1 MAEGFSEH
9 RCKKKYKSKRRN
21 YPVVRVFLLCLFF
34 FLFIKL
40 GFAEKLVN
48 MLPLP
53 ENEEVVVNDWK
64 TKCESMR
71 GTPFE
76 LNGGLGQC
84 SWVVSDSVFFLPND
98 FLRYV
103 ASQAK
108 TPHAKLHWIAP
119 REDFSSAVL
128 VQREDSL
135 VYTYLHVMGQ
145 DSLFYWVSID
155 NGCRYPGICPRQ
167 PLDWSAVTITGDF
180 DFEGKESMLTMDAML
195 GIGEAPIHPIL
206 PGYVLSS
213 GKDSLGHFVEL
224 DHGNNITSRMSGMYP
239 VNPADTVPFIVG
251 EYLDM
256 NSTVGRLAP
265 RDSAKFFLTVR
276 QNGFFVRWADL
287 YAQTHPLDSVEIA
300 KFVKQIKL

>member
-1 MAEGFSEH
+1 MSEGFSEH
-9 RCKKKYKSKRRN
+9 RCKKKYKSKRQN
-21 YPVVRVFLLCLFF
+21 YPVVRILLVCISF

-48 MLPLP
+48 LLPLP
-53 ENEEVVVNDWK
+53 GNEEVVVDDWK

-71 GTPFE
+71 GTAFE

-103 ASQAK
+103 ASNVK
-108 TPHAKLHWIAP
+108 TSRAKLHWIAP
-119 REDFSSAVL
+119 QDDFSSPVL
-128 VQREDSL
+128 VQCEDSL
-135 VYTYLHVMGQ
+135 VYTYLRMMNQ
-145 DSLFYWVSID
+145 DSLYYWVSLD
-155 NGCRYPGICPRQ
+155 NGCRFPGICPRQ
-167 PLDWSAVTITGDF
+167 PLDWSAVAITGDF

-206 PGYVLSS
+206 PGYVLAS
-213 GKDSLGHFVEL
+213 GKDSLGNFVEL

-239 VNPADTVPFIVG
+239 VNRADTTSFIVG

-256 NSTVGRLAP
+256 NSIVGRRAP

-287 YAQTHPLDSVEIA
+287 YAQTHPLDSAEIA
-300 KFVKQIKL
+300 TFVKQIKL

>member
-53 ENEEVVVNDWK
+53 ENEKVVVNDWK
-64 TKCESMR
+64 AKCESMR

-155 NGCRYPGICPRQ
+155 NGCRYPGI
-167 PLDWSAVTITGDF
+167 F
-180 DFEGKESMLTMDAML
+180 
-195 GIGEAPIHPIL
+195 
-206 PGYVLSS
+206 
-213 GKDSLGHFVEL
+213 
-224 DHGNNITSRMSGMYP
+224 
-239 VNPADTVPFIVG
+239 DTVKQYVKIEDFGGGLTAQAAGVIYDQM
-251 EYLDM
+251 EKK
-256 NSTVGRLAP
+256 GRVDEASVL
-265 RDSAKFFLTVR
+265 
-276 QNGFFVRWADL
+276 GFFPDAQDQSQIAGIFHTLDQASSDRDREKAVRETLIKVFSASGTGTGLDEVIRRKRQEKEL
-287 YAQTHPLDSVEIA
+287 RSIRIPL
-300 KFVKQIKL
+300 

>member
-1 MAEGFSEH
+1 M
-9 RCKKKYKSKRRN
+9 
-21 YPVVRVFLLCLFF
+21 VRVFLLCLFF

-53 ENEEVVVNDWK
+53 ENEKVVVNDWK
-64 TKCESMR
+64 AKCESMR